1 MDRNEMIATLKENVV
16 DVTFTKADGTV
27 RNMTC
32 TLLEEKIPPVFLNG
46 TEQMEQKTRKTNSDV
61 IAVVDI
67 DINQWRSFR
76 VDSVTKFT
84 KRK

>member
-1 MDRNEMIATLKENVV
+1 MDKNDMIATLKESIV

-27 RNMTC
+27 RNMAC

-46 TEQMEQKTRKTNSDV
+46 TEQMEQKTRKTNPDV

-67 DINQWRSFR
+67 DVNQWRSFR